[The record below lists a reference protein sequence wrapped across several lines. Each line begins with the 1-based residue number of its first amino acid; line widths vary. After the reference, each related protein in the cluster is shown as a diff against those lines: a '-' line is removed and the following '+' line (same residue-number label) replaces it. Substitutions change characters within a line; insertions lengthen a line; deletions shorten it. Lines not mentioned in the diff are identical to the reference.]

1 MIFSMFYNNAT
12 SPFAALISKYKFN
25 KIVLCLTEK
34 QNMLYFRAFLPYKLF
49 FRRTSAFS
57 STTYLKMDIGRTD
70 DYLRAD

>member
-1 MIFSMFYNNAT
+1 
-12 SPFAALISKYKFN
+12 
-25 KIVLCLTEK
+25 
-34 QNMLYFRAFLPYKLF
+34 MLYFRAFLPYKLF